1 MWQSIVNEL
10 SMTVS
15 NIEEN
20 RENINRLSKALR
32 DELFHL
38 DLKLAII
45 NSLMSLQT
53 ACYRQD
59 TLVRHYISTKL
70 MVEEANISEELLPA
84 KYLEAIIKY
93 APVKQPLTWYSQNA
107 KVQPVFAERERLVSI
122 ILLTQHLKPF

>member
-45 NSLMSLQT
+45 TLQT
-53 ACYRQD
+53 ARYRQD

-70 MVEEANISEELLPA
+70 TVEEANISEELLPA